1 VRPLYFLLAK
11 SVGPANKTHL
21 LMLRPPGINLFN
33 TLRVRTKTFCLGT
46 DSSTVSNV
54 ARDFT
59 HLFPTKNSKYFEEI
73 KKINYRT
80 SSSNLVLRVCEL
92 RRTRRRPPQKEFLNV
107 GRRHQNSISFPYPSV
122 LKATHFWERYRAAY
136 TCRGRGTGTGPQP
149 QQARKV
155 ESELKH
161 RSPRPVGSPHFTPPI
176 ERE

>member
-1 VRPLYFLLAK
+1 VRRLYFLLAK

-92 RRTRRRPPQKEFLNV
+92 RWTRRRPPQKEFLNV

-122 LKATHFWERYRAAY
+122 LKATHFWSGTVLPTPVEDAA
-136 TCRGRGTGTGPQP
+136 
-149 QQARKV
+149 
-155 ESELKH
+155 
-161 RSPRPVGSPHFTPPI
+161 
-176 ERE
+176 REQDHSHSRLEKSKAS